1 MSFDN
6 LCKLLAEKNPE
17 TFTQWLVGDVSGEVT
32 VLKTELSIE
41 PIRADTITLLK
52 TMESILHIE
61 FQTQWPSKP
70 PMPLRLL
77 DYWVRLYRLYG
88 LPVIQVVIVLMPP
101 PEGTVIESFFQ
112 VGGTRHEFTVIK
124 MWEQD
129 SEFFLNNPVLLPFA
143 TLTQLGNSEAL
154 LNQVAQKVEEVES
167 IEEKQQISSYVQ
179 IIAGLKYDGDSIRR
193 IFREDIMRES
203 VIYQEILKEGEIK
216 GEARAEARRI
226 QELERMTIGLLNEG
240 LSIATISR
248 LTKLSIEEIQQ
259 IQADRIS

>member
-17 TFTQWLVGDVSGEVT
+17 TFAQWLVGDVSGEVT

-41 PIRADTITLLK
+41 PIRADTITLLR

-70 PMPLRLL
+70 PMPFRLL

-101 PEGTVIESFFQ
+101 PKGTVIESFFH
-112 VGGTRHEFTVIK
+112 VGRTHHEFTVIK

-129 SEFFLNNPVLLPFA
+129 PEFFLNNLVLLPFA

-154 LNQVAQKVEEVES
+154 LNQVAQKVEEIES
-167 IEEKQQISSYVQ
+167 IEEKQ
-179 IIAGLKYDGDSIRR
+179 
-193 IFREDIMRES
+193 
-203 VIYQEILKEGEIK
+203 
-216 GEARAEARRI
+216 
-226 QELERMTIGLLNEG
+226 
-240 LSIATISR
+240 
-248 LTKLSIEEIQQ
+248 
-259 IQADRIS
+259 